1 MAGNFTSNKKVDIK
15 FASMSLHW
23 NNPAGDDFEPWLKK
37 VKAIGYDGVTCFA
50 EGLECF
56 LDKPSELKSML
67 DNAGLKLAAVD
78 FQLADSPE
86 KLVRML
92 DLMNA
97 VESDILVVIVHKAD
111 IKTPELYRYY
121 ADRVNQ
127 VGGISL
133 KRGIRTHLH
142 NNSDSIGRNMTDW
155 QKLIP
160 LLDFSK
166 VFLMSDTGH
175 ATKDFDELP
184 HQERAVKFI
193 NDNWEKLSYLE
204 LKDYNEKTDLDT
216 PLGEGLCDLNAI
228 FGMITDRGYTG
239 WITLEQNQN
248 NGLSLGRSPEL
259 CAEIS
264 LEYAR
269 KGLVAVHL

>member
-1 MAGNFTSNKKVDIK
+1 MAGNFSSDKKVDIK

-23 NNPAGDDFEPWLKK
+23 NNPEGDDFEPWLNK
-37 VKAIGYDGVTCFA
+37 VKSIGYDGITCFS

-56 LDKPSELKSML
+56 RDKPSELRRML
-67 DNAGLKLAAVD
+67 DNAGLKLTAVD

-86 KLVRML
+86 NLVRML
-92 DLMNA
+92 DLMGA
-97 VESDILVVIVHKAD
+97 VDSSLFVVIVHKAS
-111 IKTPELYRYY
+111 IKTPELYKYY
-121 ADRVNQ
+121 ADRLNQ
-127 VGGISL
+127 IGEISL

-155 QKLIP
+155 QMLMP
-160 LLDFSK
+160 LLDFNK
-166 VFLMSDTGH
+166 VFFMADTGH
-175 ATKDFDELP
+175 VTKDFDELP
-184 HQERAVKFI
+184 LQERAVKFI
-193 NDNWEKLSYLE
+193 NDYWDKLSYLE

-216 PLGEGLCDLNAI
+216 PLGEGLCDLKAI
-228 FGMITDRGYTG
+228 FGMIKERGYTG

-269 KGLVAVHL
+269 KMLAN